1 MPYTM
6 PTCLSAATWYECSRS
21 NSDIVTYSVEIS
33 WPFIIGELAPYIFF
47 IIVSLG
53 VLISRKRRK
62 NREKKQAQII
72 SSNEEKNAE
81 MEKIMDIEFGML
93 PENTTL
99 VDETFFDQTD
109 SEES

>member
-1 MPYTM
+1 M
-6 PTCLSAATWYECSRS
+6 
-21 NSDIVTYSVEIS
+21 
-33 WPFIIGELAPYIFF
+33 
-47 IIVSLG
+47 
-53 VLISRKRRK
+53 
-62 NREKKQAQII
+62 EKKQSQII
-72 SSNEEKNAE
+72 SSNEEKRAE